1 MSPATKKSNY
11 LEAASMIKSLL
22 EDEQDCCLK
31 MVTITAVLK
40 QSFPQFYWVG
50 FYRVTPC
57 ETKLQVG
64 PYQGTPACLHIDFSS
79 GVCGTAAAKRRS
91 MIVDD
96 VEQFVGHIACDPKSK
111 SEIVIP
117 VIGANNKLIAVLDI
131 DSDSHQSFCSIDQ
144 QFLESLCSTHFHD
157 AKRF

>member
-1 MSPATKKSNY
+1 
-11 LEAASMIKSLL
+11 MIMSLL
-22 EDEQDCCLK
+22 ENEQDCCLK
-31 MVTITAVLK
+31 MVSITAVLK

-57 ETKLQVG
+57 KTKLQIG
-64 PYQGTPACLHIDFSS
+64 PYQGTPACLHIDFGN
-79 GVCGTAAAKRRS
+79 GVCGTAAAEGRS

-96 VEQFVGHIACDPKSK
+96 VEQFDGHIACDPQSK

-117 VIGANNKLIAVLDI
+117 VFGANNKLIAVLDI

-157 AKRF
+157 ANRF